1 MDERAK
7 LLIIED
13 DVNLVE
19 ALQLYLTTAG
29 YDVVAASNG
38 REGLQQLY
46 LQQPDL
52 VILDIMMPGLD
63 GWEVCN
69 RVREVSDVPIVMLTA
84 RGQEAERVRG
94 LQMGADDYVVKP
106 FSLREL
112 EARIESVLRRARMS
126 PVVQDRVV
134 YADEELVIDSE
145 RWEVTRRGKPVE
157 LTATERRLLFL
168 VDAQRRAGI
177 VSCRGSEGAAG
188 ESDPGAPDVH
198 EDPGEEWL
206 DLRCVRREDR
216 ETPAADLYAD
226 YREWCEARILSPMPR
241 PEFEARLVRLGGDLD
256 ADTWRNLRLL
266 PRRP

>member
-1 MDERAK
+1 VRVADEGSSHVDERAK

-29 YDVVAASNG
+29 YAVVAASNG

-52 VILDIMMPGLD
+52 IILDIMMPGLD

-69 RVREVSDVPIVMLTA
+69 RIREVSDVPIVMLTA

-168 VDAQRRAGI
+168 LAEN
-177 VSCRGSEGAAG
+177 RGRVVPTDRILERIWG
-188 ESDPGAPDVH
+188 H
-198 EDPGEEWL
+198 EYVG
-206 DLRCVRREDR
+206 
-216 ETPAADLYAD
+216 
-226 YREWCEARILSPMPR
+226 EARYVKLYVW
-241 PEFEARLVRLGGDLD
+241 RLRQKIEPDPKEPTYIHTERGIGY
-256 ADTWRNLRLL
+256 RFKK
-266 PRRP
+266 